1 MTKKTTISEAISS
14 IVRPNDVLCFGFT
27 HNRSHTAVYEV
38 ARQFKDQ
45 NCLTLVAT
53 GLLEYASILVSAGA
67 VKRLESAFA
76 GNTYPAP
83 APSKVLQNMFAADE
97 SSDPDWTNLTMTL
110 RLMAGAMGWP
120 FVPVNSLY
128 GSGLWQ
134 DNNRALVKNPFNG
147 DDQAV
152 IPAMVPDVSFLH
164 APIADTLGNV
174 AVHGPDAEE
183 SWAAFAGRKLIVTAD
198 RVVSPEEFRAL
209 GPRTGI
215 PGHLVDAVV
224 EAPFGAHPQG
234 QFVWSEEEGV
244 ASYAEDY
251 EFRKNLRRLSRDPD
265 GLRAWIEDWVFP
277 LDHESYLERLGKT
290 RLEALQKAALD
301 PIPAPPR
308 DADAAPSPEEC
319 AAVVAMRKAVASA
332 ESGDKKSFF
341 AGIGLSHIAA
351 WGAEQVL
358 RDHNVDVALI
368 AENGMVGFRPLAG
381 DPYLFNRPN
390 AASSRFHSSFLRTL
404 GVLSGPRARDC
415 ISFLAAGQIDAAGNI
430 NSSRSANGRLIVG
443 SGGANDLAGGA
454 SEVMVVM
461 PLKPGRFAFEMAFTT
476 SPIKNLAGVATDLCW
491 LERGNDGRL
500 EIAGIVCK
508 AGDEQKALDAIEIA
522 TGAKLPIRAILE
534 RIDPPTMSE
543 VKLLR
548 SFDPARAILG

>member
-1 MTKKTTISEAISS
+1 MTKQVTISEAISS
-14 IVRPNDVLCFGFT
+14 IIRPNDVLCFGFT

-45 NCLTLVAT
+45 KNLTLVAT

-67 VKRLESAFA
+67 VRRLESAFC

-83 APSKVLQNMFAADE
+83 APSKVLQNMYAEDE

-128 GSGLWQ
+128 GSGLWR
-134 DNNRALVKNPFNG
+134 DNDRTLVKNPFTG
-147 DDQAV
+147 DDQPV
-152 IPAMVPDVSFLH
+152 IAAMVPDVSFLH

-198 RVVSPEEFRAL
+198 RVVSPGEFRAL

-215 PGHLVDAVV
+215 PGHLVDAIV

-251 EFRKNLRRLSRDPD
+251 EFRSNLRRLSRDPE
-265 GLRAWIEDWVFP
+265 GLRKWVEDWVFS
-277 LDHESYLERLGKT
+277 LDHDSYLARLGT
-290 RLEALQKAALD
+290 DRLEALQKAALD
-301 PIPAPPR
+301 PIPTQPR
-308 DADAAPSPEEC
+308 DADAPASPEEC
-319 AAVVAMRKAVASA
+319 AAVVAMRKAIASA
-332 ESGDKKSFF
+332 ETGNKKSFF
-341 AGIGLSHIAA
+341 AGIGLSHLAA
-351 WGAEQVL
+351 WGAEQAL
-358 RDHNVDVALI
+358 RDRNVDVTLI

-443 SGGANDLAGGA
+443 SGGANDIAGGA

-461 PLKPGRFAFEMAFTT
+461 PLKPGRFASEMTFTT
-476 SPIKNLAGVATDLCW
+476 SPIKHHAGVATNLCW
-491 LERGNDGRL
+491 LARGNNGLL
-500 EIAGIVCK
+500 EIAGIVCNG
-508 AGDEQKALDAIEIA
+508 GDEAEALAVIEVA
-522 TGAKLPIRAILE
+522 TNTKLPVRANLE
-534 RIDPPTMSE
+534 RISPPTIDE

-548 SFDPARAILG
+548 SFDPDRAILG

>member
-1 MTKKTTISEAISS
+1 MTKQVTISKAISS
-14 IVRPNDVLCFGFT
+14 IVQPNDVLCFGFT

-45 NCLTLVAT
+45 KCLTLVAT
-53 GLLEYASILVSAGA
+53 GLLEYASILVSAGV
-67 VKRLESAFA
+67 VKHLESAFT

-83 APSKVLQNMFAADE
+83 APSKVLQNMYADDPN
-97 SSDPDWTNLTMTL
+97 SDPDWTNLTMTL

-128 GSGLWQ
+128 GSDLWR
-134 DNNRALVKNPFNG
+134 DKNRALVKNPFTG
-147 DDQAV
+147 DDQPV

-198 RVVSPEEFRAL
+198 RVISPEAFRAL

-215 PGHLVDAVV
+215 PGHLVDAIV
-224 EAPFGAHPQG
+224 EASFGAHPQG
-234 QFVWSEEEGV
+234 QFVWSKEEGV

-251 EFRKNLRRLSRDPD
+251 EFRTELRRLTRDPD
-265 GLRAWIEDWVFP
+265 GLRAWVEDWVFP
-277 LDHESYLERLGKT
+277 LDHDSYLARLGKD

-301 PIPAPPR
+301 PIPTSPR
-308 DADAAPSPEEC
+308 DANAPASPEEY
-319 AAVVAMRKAVASA
+319 AAVVAMRKAISSA
-332 ESGDKKSFF
+332 ETGDKKCFF

-351 WGAEQVL
+351 WGAEQML
-358 RDHNVDVALI
+358 RDRNVDVALI
-368 AENGMVGFRPLAG
+368 AENGMVGFRPLSG

-461 PLKPGRFAFEMAFTT
+461 PLKPGRFASQVAFTT
-476 SPIKNLAGVATDLCW
+476 SPIKHHAGVATDLCW
-491 LERGNDGRL
+491 MERGKDGRL
-500 EIAGIVCK
+500 EIVGVVCEAGGEEV
-508 AGDEQKALDAIEIA
+508 ALAAIETA
-522 TGAKLPIRAILE
+522 TSTKLPIRANLE
-534 RIDPPTMSE
+534 RIPLPTKDE